1 MKMAVIGGAGLLGS
15 TSAFMAGLKG
25 YLDEIVLIDIKENLA
40 KNHVL
45 DMGQAIYGSSKT
57 KISYGGYESLSDCD
71 IILLTASMPERKVA
85 DRMEYLW
92 DNMKLIKPI
101 CEQIKAN
108 CKEAVLINATNPVDI
123 FNYIIWK
130 LLGWDRKK
138 ILGFNGND
146 TYRLKW
152 AVSKVTGKDF
162 DTIGGFCIGEH
173 GNGQVNLYDK
183 LTCNGEPLVLTDDE
197 IEQIGNITKNFF
209 IEFQSLDCGR
219 TSGWCSAVNIEEV
232 IEAVATNS
240 GKVLECSS
248 VLLGEYGYSDVSFGV
263 PVSVGK
269 DGIISYEMPS
279 LTDAQKT
286 RLDEVAAALKNTIAK
301 VEL

>member
-25 YLDEIVLIDIKENLA
+25 YLEEIKLIDIKENLV

-45 DMGQAIYGSSKT
+45 DMGQAVYPSGT
-57 KISYGGYESLSDCD
+57 KISYGDYSDLADCG
-71 IILLTASMPERKVA
+71 IILLTASMPERQVA

-101 CEQIKAN
+101 CEKIKAN
-108 CKEAVLINATNPVDI
+108 CPGAVLINATNPVDI

-130 LLGWDRKK
+130 LLGWDRSK

-162 DTIGGFCIGEH
+162 KEIGGFCIGEH
-173 GNGQVNLYDK
+173 GNGTVNLYDK
-183 LTCNGEPLVLTDDE
+183 MTCGGEKLDLTE
-197 IEQIGNITKNFF
+197 EQIAQIETITKNFF
-209 IEFQSLDCGR
+209 IEFQSLNSGR
-219 TSGWCSAVNIEEV
+219 TSGWCSAVNIEEL
-232 IEAVATNS
+232 IEAVATDS

-248 VLLGEYGYSDVSFGV
+248 VLLGEYGFDNVSFGV
-263 PVSVGK
+263 PVSVGS
-269 DGIISYEMPS
+269 DGIKSYDMPS
-279 LTDAQKT
+279 LTEEQRKRLEDITGAMKKT
-286 RLDEVAAALKNTIAK
+286 IEAI
-301 VEL
+301 EL